1 MQTYLEIFKSH
12 DSDGSGTMS
21 SHEMRAALAEASGKQ
36 SSWTGLPGMRV
47 SPGGSSSCVSGF
59 QLNSTVIQEIV
70 ARYTERS
77 YAIDFDRFIGCLI
90 CLEML
95 FRMFRTLDPAGPAAV
110 AVPHHQLTAAT
121 PGACWENDL
130 GSTVFGKLKASYPK
144 QR

>member
-1 MQTYLEIFKSH
+1 
-12 DSDGSGTMS
+12 
-21 SHEMRAALAEASGKQ
+21 
-36 SSWTGLPGMRV
+36 MRV

-95 FRMFRTLDPAGPAAV
+95 FSEFPPLLVFPVFELFPLS
-110 AVPHHQLTAAT
+110 VP
-121 PGACWENDL
+121 
-130 GSTVFGKLKASYPK
+130 TVPSVLSCLWLCLYVTF
-144 QR
+144 